1 MMNPSV
7 VIGIDFGSK
16 QMGLAVGDV
25 VFETIQPLGV
35 IKTSEDSMWPALD
48 EVVVKWAPDAWV
60 LGLPLDTSGNDQK
73 ITKLVRL
80 FAQQLKQRYDR
91 EVHLVD
97 ERWSSAEARSR
108 LSDKR
113 ARKKKIDMM
122 SAVVILEQW
131 LGAPR

>member
-1 MMNPSV
+1 M
-7 VIGIDFGSK
+7 
-16 QMGLAVGDV
+16 
-25 VFETIQPLGV
+25 
-35 IKTSEDSMWPALD
+35 
-48 EVVVKWAPDAWV
+48 
-60 LGLPLDTSGNDQK
+60 
-73 ITKLVRL
+73 RL

-113 ARKKKIDMM
+113 ARKKQIDMM

>member
-7 VIGIDFGSK
+7 VISIDFGSK

-25 VFETIQPLGV
+25 VFETIQPLGA

-48 EVVVKWAPDAWV
+48 EVVAKWAPDAWV
-60 LGLPLDTSGNDQK
+60 LGLPLDASGNDQK

-113 ARKKKIDMM
+113 ARKKQIDMM